1 MIIDYKAH
9 HYMIGLQWLLK
20 YCYQGIPSWNWY
32 FPYHY
37 APFAS
42 DFIDIAEAVPEF
54 NEPTEP
60 FKPFEQ
66 LMAVFP
72 AASKQHIPKPWQQ
85 LMTDEV
91 STLSRLSYLFIT
103 IMSILIVC

>member
-1 MIIDYKAH
+1 V
-9 HYMIGLQWLLK
+9 LK
-20 YCYQGIPSWNWY
+20 YYYQGVPSWNWY

-42 DFIDIAEAVPEF
+42 DFLEIEEAEAGFNVPS
-54 NEPTEP
+54 EP

-72 AASKQHIPKPWQQ
+72 AASKKHVPGPWQI

-91 STLSRLSYLFIT
+91 CSPKLKQTFTTQIYQ
-103 IMSILIVC
+103 